1 MSVSSEQPLIHSDS
15 IWAKI
20 GWKIHGTQRDPS
32 SSYILIET
40 KHWVTTQHTSL
51 FSPGQSAPHH
61 AHPSQLQKK
70 IHLSSRN
77 KSLKVGAKTLR
88 IGWLL
93 SRIGNMWHIV
103 GARTDLLGLSRD
115 GIRKSITERL
125 DLSSGV
131 LKWWGPHWN
140 ACGLGRKRGQAIV
153 WQIYI

>member
-61 AHPSQLQKK
+61 AHPSHLQKE

-77 KSLKVGAKTLR
+77 KSLKVGAKTLG

-103 GARTDLLGLSRD
+103 GARTDLLGLSIE